1 MSEITLDTITLPGD
15 LFWSDEFMAWRVGQL
30 QRVSVTG
37 ALVVN
42 ESALQAGR
50 PMTLET
56 TQSGNAYVAA
66 ITLPVLLELQALEAQ
81 TRTVPMVLTVP
92 AHNGGTRSFNVM
104 FNRAGGKALEA
115 RPLLYASPYIDGDYF
130 AITLRLIQV

>member
-15 LFWSDEFMAWRVGQL
+15 LFWSDEFTGWKVGQL

-66 ITLPVLLELQALEAQ
+66 ITLPVLLQLQALEAQ
-81 TRTVPMVLTVP
+81 TRTLPMVLTVP
-92 AHNGGTRSFNVM
+92 AHNGGTRSFNVL

-115 RPLLYASPYIDGDYF
+115 RPLLFASPYIDGDYF

>member
-15 LFWSDEFMAWRVGQL
+15 LFWSDEFTAWKVGQL

-50 PMTLET
+50 PITLET
-56 TQSGNAYVAA
+56 TQSGNVYVAA
-66 ITLPVLLELQALEAQ
+66 ITLPVLLDLQALESQA
-81 TRTVPMVLTVP
+81 RTLPMVLTVP
-92 AHNGGTRSFNVM
+92 GHNGGTRSFNVL
-104 FNRAGGKALEA
+104 FNRASGKAIEA
-115 RPLLYASPYIDGDYF
+115 RPVLFASPYIDGDYF

>member
-15 LFWSDEFMAWRVGQL
+15 LFWSDEFTAWKVGQL

-37 ALVVN
+37 ARIVN
-42 ESALQAGR
+42 ESELQSGR
-50 PMTLET
+50 LVTLET
-56 TQSGNAYVAA
+56 TQSGNAYVGA
-66 ITLPVLLELQALEAQ
+66 ITLPVLMQLQALEAQ
-81 TRTVPMVLTVP
+81 ARTVPMVLTLSQ
-92 AHNGGTRSFNVM
+92 HNSGTRSFNVL

-115 RPLLYASPYIDGDYF
+115 RPLLFASPYIDSDYF